1 MGITFH
7 GLYYLHKAMYKLDVT
22 QTIINTRDIPR
33 KEDVIS
39 RLFIYYPSG

>member
-22 QTIINTRDIPR
+22 QTIINA
-33 KEDVIS
+33 
-39 RLFIYYPSG
+39 